1 MMSRKGIEA
10 IHALSPQ
17 QLGMLFESLYTAGM
31 AGSPGSPGSG
41 MHIEQKTFV
50 FDDSWN
56 MAAWLES
63 WQRVVDWHPALRTA
77 FVWRNQKEPLQ
88 AVMSHADIPFEQ
100 HDLGELDES
109 ARQKRLAAILRED
122 RKRGFVLTQAPLMRL
137 AAIRMSDKSSVAV
150 WTHHHILLDGWSLS
164 IISRDVSHFYNA
176 RCRHLEWSPKPSRP
190 YRDYINWLARQD
202 LREAEAF
209 WRGRLSGFSR
219 PTPLG
224 QPESGNDRVGEIA
237 PAALTAQDGSEE
249 RYGYREFH
257 LPRSLLVALQSTG
270 FAHGLTLNTLL
281 QGAWAVLLSR
291 YSGQRDIVYGTTVSG
306 RPPELAG
313 VERMV
318 GLFIT
323 TLPLRLK
330 IEPGKPLTIWL
341 DQVQAE
347 HLAMRQYEYCSAGQI
362 HQWSEVPGTLP
373 LYESVLVFE
382 NYPMDDAAHPATNR
396 ENEYVGAQTRHALA
410 VLVSAEEELVVRIIY
425 DTHRFHG
432 EATAH
437 MIEHLWSVLA
447 SMAEDIQQ
455 PADALAALIPREQIP
470 AVRLPARSAP
480 RIAPQTPTEQI
491 LAQIWRELLGLEEV
505 GVTDNFFEYGGHSL
519 LAIQLVSRVRSTFQ
533 LDLPLH
539 SFFDAPTV
547 RDLAAL
553 IEALLLDEL
562 ARLSEEEVQRV
573 MSGTG
578 RD

>member
-1 MMSRKGIEA
+1 MSRKGIEA
-10 IHALSPQ
+10 IYALSPQ
-17 QLGMLFESLYTAGM
+17 QLGMLFESLYTAG
-31 AGSPGSPGSG
+31 AAGSG
-41 MHIEQKTFV
+41 MHIEQKTFM

-56 MAAWLES
+56 MAAWRES

-88 AVMSHADIPFEQ
+88 AVISHADIPFAQ
-100 HDLGELDES
+100 HDLRELDES
-109 ARQKRLAAILRED
+109 ARQARLAAILRED
-122 RKRGFVLTQAPLMRL
+122 RERGFALTQAPLMRL
-137 AAIRMSDKSSVAV
+137 AAIRMSDKSWAAV

-164 IISRDVSHFYNA
+164 IISRHVSNFYNA
-176 RCRHLEWSPKPSRP
+176 RCRCLEWSPEPSRP
-190 YRDYINWLARQD
+190 YRDYINWLACQD
-202 LREAEAF
+202 TRKAEAF
-209 WRGRLSGFSR
+209 WRGRLSGLSR

-224 QPESGNDRVGEIA
+224 QPESGESGNDRIGGTA
-237 PAALTAQDGSEE
+237 PTALRDQDGSEE
-249 RYGYREFH
+249 RYGYREVG
-257 LPRSLLVALQSTG
+257 LPRSLLAALQSTG
-270 FAHGLTLNTLL
+270 LAHGLTLNTLL
-281 QGAWAVLLSR
+281 QGAWGILLSR

-313 VERMV
+313 VERMI

-323 TLPLRLK
+323 TLPLRLT
-330 IEPGKPLTIWL
+330 IEPGKPLSGWL

-347 HLAMRQYEYCSAGQI
+347 HLAMRQFEYCSAGQI
-362 HQWSEVPGTLP
+362 HQWSEMPGMLP

-382 NYPMDDAAHPATNR
+382 NYPMDDMTQPTANR
-396 ENEYVGAQTRHALA
+396 ESGFVGAQTRHALT
-410 VLVSAEEELVVRIIY
+410 VLVSTGEELVVRIVY
-425 DTHRFHG
+425 DTRQFHG
-432 EATAH
+432 EAAGH

-447 SMAEDIQQ
+447 SMAEDLLQA
-455 PADALAALIPREQIP
+455 ADALAELIPREQIP
-470 AVRLPARSAP
+470 AMRLPARSVP
-480 RIAPQTPTEQI
+480 RIAPQTPTEQV

-562 ARLSEEEVQRV
+562 AQLSEEEAQRV

>member
-1 MMSRKGIEA
+1 MSRKGIEA
-10 IHALSPQ
+10 IYALSPQ
-17 QLGMLFESLYTAGM
+17 QLGMLFESLYAAGTT
-31 AGSPGSPGSG
+31 GSG
-41 MHIEQKTFV
+41 MHIEQKTFA

-56 MAAWLES
+56 MTAWRES

-88 AVMSHADIPFEQ
+88 AVMSHADIPFTQ
-100 HDLGELDES
+100 HDLRELDES
-109 ARQKRLAAILRED
+109 TRQERLTAILIED
-122 RKRGFVLTQAPLMRL
+122 RERGFALTQAPLMRL
-137 AAIRMSDKSSVAV
+137 AAIRMSDKSWIAV

-164 IISRDVSHFYNA
+164 IIGRDVSNFYSA
-176 RCRHLEWSPKPSRP
+176 RCRRLEWNPEPSRP
-190 YRDYINWLARQD
+190 YRDYINWLACQD
-202 LREAEAF
+202 TRKAEAF
-209 WRGRLSGFSR
+209 WRGRLSGLSS

-224 QPESGNDRVGEIA
+224 QPESGKNGYDPVKGIA
-237 PAALTAQDGSEE
+237 PATPVAQSGSED
-249 RYGYREFH
+249 RYGFREFR
-257 LPRSLLVALQSTG
+257 LPRSLPAALQSTG

-281 QGAWAVLLSR
+281 QGAWAILLSR
-291 YSGQRDIVYGTTVSG
+291 YSGQHDIVYGTTVSG

-313 VERMV
+313 IERMV

-330 IEPGKPLTIWL
+330 IEQGKPLSIWL

-347 HLAMRQYEYCSAGQI
+347 HLAMRQFEYCSAGQI
-362 HQWSEVPGTLP
+362 HQWSEVPGSLP

-382 NYPMDDAAHPATNR
+382 NYPMDDAAQPMTNR
-396 ENEYVGAQTRHALA
+396 ENGFVGAQTRHALT
-410 VLVSAEEELVVRIIY
+410 VLVNAEEELTVRIVY
-425 DTHRFHG
+425 DTRRFQG
-432 EATAH
+432 EAAGY
-437 MIEHLWSVLA
+437 MIEHLWSLLT
-447 SMAEDIQQ
+447 SMVDDIQQ

-470 AVRLPARSAP
+470 AVRLPVRSVS
-480 RIAPQTPTEQI
+480 RIAPQTPTEQV

-547 RDLAAL
+547 RGLAVL

-562 ARLSEEEVQRV
+562 AQLSEEEAQRL

-578 RD
+578 RN